1 LLSISVLRVLIVFFM
16 FFLINLIYSVN
27 IENKFS
33 AFISGNTTRIH
44 LLLVCCNLWL
54 DNINVDKLLC
64 SIV

>member
-1 LLSISVLRVLIVFFM
+1 M